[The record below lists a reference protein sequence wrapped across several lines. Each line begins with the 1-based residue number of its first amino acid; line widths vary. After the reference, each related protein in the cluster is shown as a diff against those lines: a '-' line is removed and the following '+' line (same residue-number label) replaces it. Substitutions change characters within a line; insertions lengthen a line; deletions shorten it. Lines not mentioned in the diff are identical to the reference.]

1 MADTTTTTQA
11 AGVSAAPPSAPAGMT
26 DAPQSNAAVAT
37 PQTQSQ
43 PNQAQPQTTQTSD
56 IDKLRS
62 SYDKRYAD
70 LERRLAETQK
80 QADEARAF
88 REQYEAAQRQAE
100 LDAINNADPE
110 TQAQY
115 FREQFEAVQRA
126 QMEQQQQAQTA
137 TQRRSQ
143 AMQMFKNAG
152 LDPADPKNQSLI
164 ENALGKGGF
173 FELHNLIASEKDK
186 QIAALQKQI
195 AAVAQDA
202 KIEALQAAGVTR
214 SGTASGG
221 NVGSLSGE
229 YKKAWSDARKNP
241 DYDWGVLTKL
251 ESQLRQAGIDPAKV
265 R

>member
-11 AGVSAAPPSAPAGMT
+11 VGVSAAPPSAPAGMT
-26 DAPQSNAAVAT
+26 DAPQSPAAVAT
-37 PQTQSQ
+37 PQTQTQ

-100 LDAINNADPE
+100 IEAINNADPE

-143 AMQMFKNAG
+143 AMQMFKSAG
-152 LDPADPKNQSLI
+152 LDPADPEHQSLI

-173 FELHNLIASEKDK
+173 FELHNAITTKQAK

-195 AAVAQDA
+195 GAVAQDA

-221 NVGSLSGE
+221 SVDSIRNAIDRERDEISKDPSR
-229 YKKAWSDARKNP
+229 S
-241 DYDWGVLTKL
+241 WGKL
-251 ESQLRQAGIDPAKV
+251 RALERQMST